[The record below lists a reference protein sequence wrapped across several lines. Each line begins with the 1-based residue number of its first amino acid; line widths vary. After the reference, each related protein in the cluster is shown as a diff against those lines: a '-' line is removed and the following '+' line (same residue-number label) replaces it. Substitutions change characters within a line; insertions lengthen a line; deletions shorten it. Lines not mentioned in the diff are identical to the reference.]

1 MFTSVLRWTY
11 GTLPKRARKAIRF
24 AIPSVKSFARPAQE
38 KAPKKDWLEE
48 VDALSGVIFHNLW
61 KL

>member
-24 AIPSVKSFARPAQE
+24 AIPSVKSFTRPKPEQ
-38 KAPKKDWLEE
+38 APKKDWLEE
-48 VDALSGVIFHNLW
+48 VDALSGVIFQSLW